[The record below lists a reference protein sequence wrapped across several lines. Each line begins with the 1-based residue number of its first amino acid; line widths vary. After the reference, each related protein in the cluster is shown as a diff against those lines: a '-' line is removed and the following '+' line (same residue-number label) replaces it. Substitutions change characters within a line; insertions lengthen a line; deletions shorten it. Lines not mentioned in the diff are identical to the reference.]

1 MGNHKISGIYFFFL
15 KSNES
20 LNIMLLLFSKR
31 MGVTGILVL
40 SLKMCGAT
48 GEDRVVGWG
57 ELLPGY
63 GL

>member
-1 MGNHKISGIYFFFL
+1 MP
-15 KSNES
+15 
-20 LNIMLLLFSKR
+20 LLFSKR
-31 MGVTGILVL
+31 MGVTGISVL